1 LVLESGEERS
11 VHGQLLSAVQ
21 GMLRGQDLTAAECSA
36 CIGVIMDGEAEALD
50 IAAFLTALSM
60 KGLRASELSGAASA
74 MRARS
79 SRIRTGRSPLIDT
92 CGTGGD
98 ELQTFNIS
106 TAAAI
111 VLSACGASVAKH
123 GNRSV
128 SSRSGSADVLEHL
141 GVSIGLTADEAGECL
156 DDLGLAFC
164 FAPLLHGAMK
174 HAAPVRKQLGFPT
187 IFNLLGPLTNP
198 AGAEYQLLGAAS
210 DERAEL
216 LAEALRV
223 LGGRRS
229 LVVCGNNQLDEVALW
244 GRTLVLD
251 VCDGAVSRQY
261 WTAADLGL
269 PECDVADLRIAGADQ
284 SAAVIRDV
292 FAGAVG
298 PASDMVLA
306 NAGAGLYVL
315 GRVKS
320 PLEGVMLARSAVMSG
335 AAGRQLERLVMWT
348 SRAVTRRSG

>member
-1 LVLESGEERS
+1 M
-11 VHGQLLSAVQ
+11 HGQLLSAVQ

-79 SRIRTGRSPLIDT
+79 SRIRTVRSPLIDT

-141 GVSIGLTADEAGECL
+141 GVSIGLTADEAGNVWMIWDWL
-156 DDLGLAFC
+156 SV
-164 FAPLLHGAMK
+164 LHRCCM
-174 HAAPVRKQLGFPT
+174 VR
-187 IFNLLGPLTNP
+187 
-198 AGAEYQLLGAAS
+198 
-210 DERAEL
+210 
-216 LAEALRV
+216 
-223 LGGRRS
+223 
-229 LVVCGNNQLDEVALW
+229 
-244 GRTLVLD
+244 
-251 VCDGAVSRQY
+251 
-261 WTAADLGL
+261 
-269 PECDVADLRIAGADQ
+269 
-284 SAAVIRDV
+284 
-292 FAGAVG
+292 
-298 PASDMVLA
+298 
-306 NAGAGLYVL
+306 
-315 GRVKS
+315 
-320 PLEGVMLARSAVMSG
+320 
-335 AAGRQLERLVMWT
+335 
-348 SRAVTRRSG
+348 